1 MVLAGDIVIHIPL
14 LVPGK
19 TQTSEKF
26 MLFSQEKKACFVDH
40 LLIYQQEK
48 SITLKFSVI
57 SPIKGY
63 VRYIFCYLAF

>member
-26 MLFSQEKKACFVDH
+26 VLFSQEKKACFCGSFIN
-40 LLIYQQEK
+40 LPTRKINSQ
-48 SITLKFSVI
+48 IFSH
-57 SPIKGY
+57 
-63 VRYIFCYLAF
+63 